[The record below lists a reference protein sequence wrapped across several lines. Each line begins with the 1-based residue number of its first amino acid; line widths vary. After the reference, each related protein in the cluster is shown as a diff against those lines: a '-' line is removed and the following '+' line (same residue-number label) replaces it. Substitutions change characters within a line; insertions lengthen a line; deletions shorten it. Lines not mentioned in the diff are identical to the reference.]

1 MESATATFNNVKSG
15 TCSHA
20 TSLSAHQLCR
30 RWRGCWRNL
39 RVILQ
44 TFGFHRIEM
53 FGALA
58 SVMLIWVL
66 TGVLVY
72 EAVLRILNPEEA
84 SVHYF

>member
-1 MESATATFNNVKSG
+1 
-15 TCSHA
+15 
-20 TSLSAHQLCR
+20 
-30 RWRGCWRNL
+30 L